1 MDPEQFITKILNS
14 TNGMSQATPDA
25 KLFGK
30 IQQRIFIQQQFSKR
44 QILLIAASF
53 VVLVAVNLSVF
64 KSKSASENKT
74 TAIAFS
80 ISKSNQLY

>member
-1 MDPEQFITKILNS
+1 MDPEQFITEILNS
-14 TNGMSQATPDA
+14 TDAMSQATPDS

-30 IQQRIFIQQQFSKR
+30 IQQRISIQKQFSKR

-53 VVLVAVNLSVF
+53 VVLVAVNLGIF
-64 KSKSASENKT
+64 KSKSASQNKT

-80 ISKSNQLY
+80 INKSNQLY